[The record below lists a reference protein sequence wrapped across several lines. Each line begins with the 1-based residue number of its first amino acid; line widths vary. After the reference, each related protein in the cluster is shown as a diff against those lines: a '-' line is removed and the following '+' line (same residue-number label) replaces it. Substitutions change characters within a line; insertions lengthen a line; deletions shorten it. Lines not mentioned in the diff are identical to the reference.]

1 MYLDLFAGSVIANTT
16 LNLSLLLGTLE
27 KRVSK
32 THYPNAYPITSFPDK
47 AVYQYE
53 VSIFH
58 SCSIS
63 LFAHQLPVPAFSE
76 DPPVG
81 FILVTVQN
89 IDLVIDEQTMILN
102 RNSNSASCW
111 L

>member
-1 MYLDLFAGSVIANTT
+1 MMNAYPITSFPDKAVYQYEVFAGSVIANTT

-32 THYPNAYPITSFPDK
+32 THYPQVEQITSFPDK

-63 LFAHQLPVPAFSE
+63 LFAHQLPDQCTSTSLPEV
-76 DPPVG
+76 
-81 FILVTVQN
+81 L
-89 IDLVIDEQTMILN
+89 
-102 RNSNSASCW
+102 
-111 L
+111 